1 MLKRITSVDPPKAD
15 ARGDESSNAAC
26 LQKIIALFFFIVM
39 LFTNAFAQDKA
50 KTVSLPDTVETPG
63 KFYSSHDNTRIYYEV
78 VGHGEPV
85 VLIPGFMNTSESWKR
100 APLYHDLVAAGYKVV
115 TVDMRGNGR
124 SDKPHSLKAYQDDA
138 EAKDIMGLMKMLRLK
153 KYTVVGYSR
162 GAIIASRVLV
172 KTKRAKAAVIG
183 GMGTGFMDTAWPR
196 RKMFYRALS
205 GEPVKELEGVLDYIK
220 KNNLDQVALAYSQ
233 GGQPSTSAKEFA
245 RIKKPV
251 LVICGEKDSDHA
263 EAEKLSSMIPRSV
276 FTTVPGDHNIAMRTQ
291 EFSTAVMTFLRRSNE
306 Q

>member
-1 MLKRITSVDPPKAD
+1 MQILAD
-15 ARGDESSNAAC
+15 NIFSKNRLTKKSAAR
-26 LQKIIALFFFIVM
+26 LTKIKSIALLFFAIIFFV
-39 LFTNAFAQDKA
+39 QA
-50 KTVSLPDTVETPG
+50 KSQESKKTISISDTSSSPG
-63 KFYSSHDNTRIYYEV
+63 KFYVSHDNTKIYYEV
-78 VGHGEPV
+78 AGDGEPV
-85 VLIPGFMNTSESWKR
+85 VLIPGFMNTCESWKR
-100 APLYHDLVAAGYKVV
+100 TPLYHDLVAAGYKVV
-115 TVDMRGNGR
+115 TVDMRGNGK

-153 KYTVVGYSR
+153 KYTVIGYSR

-172 KTKRAKAAVIG
+172 KSKRAKAAVIG
-183 GMGTGFMDTAWPR
+183 GMGTGFMDTAWTR

-251 LVICGEKDSDHA
+251 LVICGEKDGDHA

-276 FTTVPGDHNIAMRTQ
+276 FTTVPGDHNNAMRTQ
-291 EFSTAVMTFLRRSNE
+291 EFATAVMTFMRKDE
-306 Q
+306 

>member
-1 MLKRITSVDPPKAD
+1 MQMIAGEFFFNLRAFKKHCFRPTAI
-15 ARGDESSNAAC
+15 N
-26 LQKIIALFFFIVM
+26 KIILLFISFVFINVALSQDIKETI
-39 LFTNAFAQDKA
+39 LAADTSFTA
-50 KTVSLPDTVETPG
+50 G
-63 KFYSSHDNTRIYYEV
+63 KYYTSHDNTKIYYEV
-78 VGHGEPV
+78 VGQGEPV
-85 VLIPGFMNTSESWKR
+85 VLIPGFMNTSENWKR
-100 APLYHDLVAAGYKVV
+100 AQLYHDLVDAGYKVV
-115 TVDMRGNGR
+115 TVDLRGNGK

-153 KYTVVGYSR
+153 KYTVIGYSR

-172 KTKRAKAAVIG
+172 KSKRAKAAVIG
-183 GMGTGFMDTAWPR
+183 GMGTGFMDTAWAR

-220 KNNLDQVALAYSQ
+220 KNHLDQVALAYSQ

-251 LVICGEKDSDHA
+251 LVICGDKDSDHA

-276 FTTVPGDHNIAMRTQ
+276 FTTVPGDHNNAMKTQ
-291 EFSTAVMTFLRRSNE
+291 EFSTAVMTFMKKDE
-306 Q
+306 